1 MRVLEFDLQR
11 AVRRLASALP
21 PYAAALVLLLFAQLA
36 AHPLD
41 RSQLPVLSA
50 ERIGADGR
58 AHPLHDYS
66 YTPPE
71 GGYETIRFAF
81 EAPDRVGAPMAVY
94 LSGLF
99 SAEARWNGVALGGKG
114 SPGGSP
120 ALERPGPIDA
130 VLPIPA
136 SVLRPGRNALELRLS
151 AQHLNYP
158 VGSILHAVNGRAGV
172 SVAPYSADRRRPLV
186 NYTAP
191 IVMLGALALALV
203 ALAKRRSPIAERL
216 GPLLLAGAL
225 TMTALA
231 EVSRALFD
239 YAYTW
244 HAWRLAALVASSAAT
259 SFALLQTA
267 LEWTGLKPR
276 REVFA
281 AFAVLAIAIL
291 LGSNAF
297 DQRCLLLISAGAAA
311 AGAVAVKG
319 AYDGKRGCLDL
330 AAACF
335 FLLLFAMFDA
345 GNFLDRS
352 LYAAAAP
359 VLALLVLQ
367 RDATAPAPA
376 HRIAVGGAGRRRLV
390 ALAELAA
397 VHGAGNYTEFALI
410 GGEHILDER
419 KLATVAAQL
428 PSNFRRVHRSH
439 IVNLDLASA
448 MLTLGAGSFAIE
460 MANGARVPVS
470 RRAVNDVRAVFET
483 GGLSARPSAD

>member
-1 MRVLEFDLQR
+1 MQRV
-11 AVRRLASALP
+11 VRRLASALA
-21 PYAAALVLLLFAQLA
+21 PYAAAFGLLAFAQLA
-36 AHPLD
+36 ANPLD
-41 RSQLPVLSA
+41 GAELPVLSV
-50 ERIGADGR
+50 ERVSADGST
-58 AHPLHDYS
+58 HPLHVYS
-66 YTPPE
+66 YTPPR
-71 GGYETIRFAF
+71 GGYETIRVAF
-81 EAPDRVGAPMAVY
+81 EAPDHVGAPMVVY

-99 SAEARWNGVALGGKG
+99 SAEARWNGVVLGGKG
-114 SPGGSP
+114 SPGGSR

-130 VLPIPA
+130 LLPIPA
-136 SVLRPGRNALELRLS
+136 SALRPGRNELELRLS

-158 VGSILHAVNGRAGV
+158 VGSILHMVNGRAGV
-172 SVAPYSADRRRPLV
+172 SVAPYSADRRRPLG

-203 ALAKRRSPIAERL
+203 ALATRRSRLDGRL

-225 TMTALA
+225 ALTALA

-244 HAWRLAALVASSAAT
+244 HVWRLAALVACSAAT

-267 LEWTGLKPR
+267 LEWAGLKPK
-276 REVFA
+276 REIFA
-281 AFAVLAIAIL
+281 ACAVLAIAIVL
-291 LGSNAF
+291 WSNAF
-297 DQRCLLLISAGAAA
+297 DQRCMLLIGAGAAA

-319 AYDGKRGCLDL
+319 AFGGKRGCLDL

-335 FLLLFAMFDA
+335 FLVLFAIFDA

-359 VLALLVLQ
+359 VLALLVLH
-367 RDATAPAPA
+367 RNATAPAPA
-376 HRIAVGGAGRRRLV
+376 PAQRIAVGGAGKRRLV

-410 GGEHILDER
+410 RGERILDER
-419 KLATVAAQL
+419 KLATVAALL
-428 PSNFRRVHRSH
+428 PPNFRRVHRSH

-448 MLTLGAGSFAIE
+448 MLTLGAGRYAIE
-460 MANGARVPVS
+460 MADGARIPVS
-470 RRAVNDVRAVFET
+470 RRAVNDVRALFET
-483 GGLSARPSAD
+483 GGLSAQPSAD